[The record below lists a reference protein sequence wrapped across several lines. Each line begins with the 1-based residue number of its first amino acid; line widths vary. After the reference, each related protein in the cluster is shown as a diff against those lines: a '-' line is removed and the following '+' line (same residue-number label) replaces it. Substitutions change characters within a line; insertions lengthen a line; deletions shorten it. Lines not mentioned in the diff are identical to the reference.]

1 MARFRS
7 WHVGDVD
14 YMKLYYLVI
23 ALRRG
28 RFKPGLVACGTI
40 VSRAQVGAVEMI
52 DSGHV
57 RVAIDDQVFN
67 DGRAVASEI
76 ISGIHRALPVFPNP
90 FVRALPVADQRFDQ
104 IETVVS
110 LRSRRR
116 SAFIMLSLGRNENAR
131 NKDNCQII

>member
-7 WHVGDVD
+7 WHVSDVD
-14 YMKLYYLVI
+14 YMKLYHLVI
-23 ALRRG
+23 AVRRC

-57 RVAIDDQVFN
+57 RVVIHDQVFN
-67 DGRAVASEI
+67 DGSAVASEI
-76 ISGIHRALPVFPNP
+76 ISGVHWALPVFSKP

-110 LRSRRR
+110 LRSRR
-116 SAFIMLSLGRNENAR
+116 
-131 NKDNCQII
+131 

>member
-7 WHVGDVD
+7 WHVSDVD
-14 YMKLYYLVI
+14 HVKLYYLVI

-57 RVAIDDQVFN
+57 RVVIHDQVFN

-76 ISGIHRALPVFPNP
+76 ISGIHRALPVFSDP
-90 FVRALPVADQRFDQ
+90 FVRAFPVAGQRFDQ
-104 IETVVS
+104 LECIVS
-110 LRSRRR
+110 LRSRR
-116 SAFIMLSLGRNENAR
+116 
-131 NKDNCQII
+131 